1 MKFNIDSIK
10 LGAIAGIII
19 PIVSIFLV
27 YFIKFPQFE
36 TIEPLKYLT
45 ETDAL
50 TKLASLCVIPN
61 AVLFF
66 IFIYRNKLLSA
77 RGILM
82 ATMIYAIL
90 IFVAKFTL

>member
-36 TIEPLKYLT
+36 TIELLKYLT
-45 ETDAL
+45 EADAL